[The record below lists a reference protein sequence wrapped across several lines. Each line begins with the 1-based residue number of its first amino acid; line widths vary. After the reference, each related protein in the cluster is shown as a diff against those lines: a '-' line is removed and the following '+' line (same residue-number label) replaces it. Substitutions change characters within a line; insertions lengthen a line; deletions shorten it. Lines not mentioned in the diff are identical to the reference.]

1 MFPFPLLDCHAH
13 IAPDVTAAQVGT
25 LKGAQIF
32 AMTRTLDEFKAA
44 RTNPQTG
51 LLWGVGVHPGVP
63 AALSQWSHRRFA
75 AAVEQ
80 TVLIGEVGLD
90 RRGDDA
96 TQRVIFED
104 ILRTAP
110 AALISVHSTGRAR
123 KVVELVEKNPHPG
136 VMLHWFTGAPDDIQ
150 RAAAA
155 GCFFSINA
163 AMTDEQM
170 TALPLDRVLPETDFP
185 ASRSRTGAKVPGDII
200 ALEKKVARLTRQSL
214 PEVRRRWYRNL
225 STLAE
230 RADVQQKLPVGLQQ
244 LISVARNG

>member
-13 IAPDVTAAQVGT
+13 IAPDVTVAQVRT
-25 LKGAQIF
+25 LGGAQVF
-32 AMTRTLDEFKAA
+32 AMTRTLDEFDAA
-44 RTNPQTG
+44 RTNPQNG
-51 LLWGVGVHPGVP
+51 LVWGIGAHPGVP
-63 AALSQWSHRRFA
+63 AALDQWSHDRFA
-75 AAVEQ
+75 AAVQ
-80 TVLIGEVGLD
+80 HSVLIGEVGLD
-90 RRGDDA
+90 RRGDDDA
-96 TQRVIFED
+96 QRVILED

-123 KVVELVEKNPHPG
+123 RAVELVEKNPHPG
-136 VMLHWFTGAPDDIQ
+136 VIMHWFTGTAEDIQ

-185 ASRSRTGAKVPGDII
+185 ASRSRTGAKVPGDIL
-200 ALEKKVARLTRQSL
+200 ALEKKVASLTRQSL

-225 STLAE
+225 AMLVE
-230 RADVQQKLPVGLQQ
+230 RSDVQQKLPVGLQQ
-244 LISVARNG
+244 LISVARTG